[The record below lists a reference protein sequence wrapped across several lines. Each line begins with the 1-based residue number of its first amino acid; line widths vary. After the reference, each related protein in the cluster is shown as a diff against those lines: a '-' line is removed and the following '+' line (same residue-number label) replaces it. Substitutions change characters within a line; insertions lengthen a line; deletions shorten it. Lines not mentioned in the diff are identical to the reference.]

1 MQKAKVMQLFRLF
14 ACTEDIRPWQDL
26 ADAAI
31 RAVEQQLK
39 PDADT
44 EDVRLCW
51 YAAALANLQYRR
63 MLAAK
68 AVTPT
73 YAGTA
78 ASQRCAEGECSLAER
93 FAEAYRKDAADLLR
107 DDAFVF
113 RRV

>member
-14 ACTEDIRPWQDL
+14 ACTEDIRPWEDL

-31 RAVEQQLK
+31 ASVEQQRK
-39 PDADT
+39 PDADP
-44 EDVRLCW
+44 EDERLCR

-63 MLAAK
+63 LLAAK
-68 AVTPT
+68 AVSPT

-78 ASQRCAEGECSLAER
+78 ASQRCAEGECILAER
-93 FAEAYRKDAADLLR
+93 FAAAYREEAASLLN

-113 RRV
+113 RPM